1 MLQAGEL
8 GLAEE
13 AGSNFAIGVV
23 PVMTKASSFGGP
35 KTPQTFQRCVP
46 TPGAVREQRW
56 IAVVMSSAR
65 ARGYL
70 PNPVRKQ
77 KASLVPERWLN
88 DRPQSQALIKQLL
101 DEPGSEI
108 GRLMHQV
115 TSAVMHGQ
123 QFHGLL
129 LMLATAE
136 AKSSRKDVSL
146 VLAGMSLAKTALWT
160 APVLL
165 ALLRT
170 RRSAERYYGWQGA
183 EDLAAKQ
190 DATLRLWRSCIGAGP
205 APELPARPVATGVWP
220 RG

>member
-1 MLQAGEL
+1 
-8 GLAEE
+8 
-13 AGSNFAIGVV
+13 
-23 PVMTKASSFGGP
+23 
-35 KTPQTFQRCVP
+35 
-46 TPGAVREQRW
+46 
-56 IAVVMSSAR
+56 MSSAR